1 MTTPTLTALAAASLL
16 SACAMSGGMSSSAQT
31 GVPDAVRVPAGHSV
45 VLETVGTGEITYEC
59 RARKDMAGAFEW
71 AFAGPDARL
80 MDRSGKAVGRYYG
93 PPATWESNDGSRI
106 TGTQLAIA
114 PGGEGNIPLQLVKAN
129 PAMGEG
135 AMKGVSYIQRLKTVG
150 GVAPALPCGAE
161 QKGNKQV
168 VPYQADYVFYKPA
181 M

>member
-45 VLETVGTGEITYEC
+45 VLETVGAGDITYEC

-106 TGTQLAIA
+106 TGTQLAIV

-129 PAMGEG
+129 PAMGMG
-135 AMKGVSYIQRLKTVG
+135 AMQGVSHVQRLATRG
-150 GVAPALPCGAE
+150 GVAPAMVCTAGNAG
-161 QKGNKQV
+161 QKSV
-168 VPYQADYVFYKPA
+168 VKYQADYIFWRA
-181 M
+181 AS